1 MICSL
6 TDNLPLKKQ
15 NAVLYKKNV
24 CDGTIMNGSREGVF
38 HIDGTY
44 KLVRN
49 GFPVVVFGVSD
60 IQGSFHP
67 IAFCSHPNLT
77 IYMSMFSSNG

>member
-1 MICSL
+1 MKKCSM
-6 TDNLPLKKQ
+6 K
-15 NAVLYKKNV
+15 
-24 CDGTIMNGSREGVF
+24 GVF

-49 GFPVVVFGVSD
+49 GFPIVVFGVSY

-67 IAFCSHPNLT
+67 IAFCIT
-77 IYMSMFSSNG
+77 SNEEEKDFTEFYKGIISKCEISDK